1 MKIVI
6 TGFSNSGKTTVF
18 NALTGQDLETTVYPT
33 PVTKE
38 TMPHHGVVNV
48 PDERLD
54 RLSEVFKPRKTTPA
68 TLEYIDYIG
77 ISGGD
82 TSHNKMVFEMIKDS
96 DAILHVVRVFENES
110 VMHPS
115 GSVDPVRDV
124 RDFETE
130 LILGD
135 LEFVEKRL
143 ERIEE
148 QAKKGRRHDE
158 ADRGFLLKC
167 REALEGEVSLRDVE
181 FTEAEMRLMLPYQF
195 LTTMPEIIVLNIDE
209 KDVNSESIR
218 NMESDIKG
226 YFKGKGRGLVPP
238 VLSICGKI
246 EMEIIQLPEGERGDF
261 LEEIGIDEPA
271 TVRLCRAVNN
281 SLGLITFFTFIKNE
295 VRAWTI
301 RQGSNALGAAGRIH
315 SDIERGFIKAE
326 VVGYE
331 DFISSGGDLHA
342 VKEKG
347 LLRLEGK
354 DYIVHDGD
362 IITFKFNV

>member
-18 NALTGQDLETTVYPT
+18 NALTGQNLETAPYPT

-38 TMPHHGVVNV
+38 TIPHHGMVNV

-54 RLSEVFKPRKTTPA
+54 RLSEVFKPRKITPA

-77 ISGGD
+77 LSGGD
-82 TSHNKMVFEMIKDS
+82 TSHNKMVFEMIKDA
-96 DAILHVVRVFENES
+96 DAILHVVRAFEDES

-115 GSVDPVRDV
+115 NSIDPLRDV
-124 RDFETE
+124 RNLETE

-143 ERIEE
+143 ERIAE
-148 QAKKGRRHDE
+148 QAKKGKKPDE
-158 ADRGFLLKC
+158 ADREFLLKC
-167 REALEGEVSLRDVE
+167 KEALEDEVSLRDVE
-181 FTEAEMRLMLPYQF
+181 FTEVERRLMLPYQF
-195 LTTMPEIIVLNIDE
+195 LTTMSEIVVLNIDE
-209 KDVNSESIR
+209 RDIDSERIR
-218 NMESDIKG
+218 NMEDDIKR
-226 YFKGKGRGLVPP
+226 YFSEKGKGLVPP
-238 VLSICGKI
+238 ILSICGKI
-246 EMEIIQLPEGERGDF
+246 EMEISQLPEEERGDF

-271 TVRLCRAVNN
+271 MIRLCKAVNN
-281 SLGLITFFTFIKNE
+281 ALGLITFFTFIKNE

-301 RQGSNALGAAGRIH
+301 KQGSNALKAAGKIH

-326 VVGYE
+326 VVGYD
-331 DFISSGGDLHA
+331 DFISSGGEIHS

-354 DYIVHDGD
+354 DYIVQDGD